1 MKMRSFAG
9 VGVVPVRATVSW
21 WSRMAM
27 VRVEGCALLTT
38 MDDFLTW
45 IIGISIAF

>member
-1 MKMRSFAG
+1 M
-9 VGVVPVRATVSW
+9 VPVRATVSW

-38 MDDFLTW
+38 LEDERFEFFEVMDSSMERT
-45 IIGISIAF
+45 AV